1 MKKILNLLC
10 LLFLLNG
17 CVESMALLGP
27 ASSVAGGGNIVQSSI
42 TTAASFGIKNQ
53 TGKYPMEHAVDYME
67 EHNPD
72 KKKESCISFLDSTD
86 SEICA
91 VAKKRFAEIKSS
103 INVAQYCP
111 DRRVLAN
118 CRGGRV

>member
-1 MKKILNLLC
+1 
-10 LLFLLNG
+10 
-17 CVESMALLGP
+17 MALLGP
-27 ASSVAGGGNIVQSSI
+27 ASSVAAGGNIVQSSI
-42 TTAASFGIKNQ
+42 TTATSFGIKKQ

-103 INVAQYCP
+103 IKSKSKIKNL
-111 DRRVLAN
+111 D
-118 CRGGRV
+118 

>member
-1 MKKILNLLC
+1 MKKILNLFC

-27 ASSVAGGGNIVQSSI
+27 ASSVVGGGNIVQSSI
-42 TTAASFGIKNQ
+42 TSAASFGIKNQ

-103 INVAQYCP
+103 IKSKSKIKNL
-111 DRRVLAN
+111 D
-118 CRGGRV
+118 